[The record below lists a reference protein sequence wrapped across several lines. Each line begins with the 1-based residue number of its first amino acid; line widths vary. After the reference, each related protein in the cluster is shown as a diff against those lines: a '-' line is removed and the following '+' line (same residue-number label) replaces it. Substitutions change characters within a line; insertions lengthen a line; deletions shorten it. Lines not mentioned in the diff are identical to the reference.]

1 MHDHFILIEG
11 WVRCLLDDVVHD
23 GLVVGTSV
31 EKTQTVKSSSVRVM
45 VDSISCIGLR
55 QEFVKISLIVSV
67 LEDEAQGSDGGE
79 FVPMRALGSPFEVL
93 FDF

>member
-1 MHDHFILIEG
+1 
-11 WVRCLLDDVVHD
+11 
-23 GLVVGTSV
+23 
-31 EKTQTVKSSSVRVM
+31 M